1 MTRARRILT
10 AALVL
15 TFIAAPLA
23 VQLVRAELDHA
34 HELGKRVKCSCGGCE
49 QTAGTCYHVGGAFS
63 GPCDVAKTM
72 ISKIQSHLD
81 KGLTDDQVI
90 AVMIKEYG
98 PGAYVEPPKQGFGLV
113 AWIMPGVYL
122 LAGALL
128 VVFVISRW
136 RKRGAA
142 AEVSITDAKSVS
154 PEVLARARAM
164 AQKATEE

>member
-1 MTRARRILT
+1 MTRVRW
-10 AALVL
+10 VL
-15 TFIAAPLA
+15 TTAIALAIAAAPVA
-23 VQLVRAELDHA
+23 VLQVKAEIDHA

-72 ISKIQSHLD
+72 ISEIQAHLN

-90 AVMIKEYG
+90 QAMIKEYG
-98 PGAYVEPPKQGFGLV
+98 PGAYVEPPKKGFGLV
-113 AWIMPGVYL
+113 AWVMPGVYL
-122 LAGALL
+122 LGGALL

-136 RKRGAA
+136 RKRGIA
-142 AEVSITDAKSVS
+142 AESSTTNTKSVS

>member
-1 MTRARRILT
+1 MTRVRRILI

-15 TFIAAPLA
+15 TIAAAPVA
-23 VQLVRAELDHA
+23 VLRVKAEIDHA

-72 ISKIQSHLD
+72 ISKIQDHLN

-90 AVMIKEYG
+90 EAMIKEYG

-113 AWIMPGVYL
+113 AWVMPGVYL
-122 LAGALL
+122 ISGALL

-136 RKRGAA
+136 RKRGKA
-142 AEVSITDAKSVS
+142 AEATNESKSVS